1 MAFSRGMRSGQLGS
15 LVLWS
20 VEPHDVDIGEWY
32 SLVRCP
38 SLPVAQ
44 TGLVAWYWFAM
55 VRKTGNVGRRAVS

>member
-1 MAFSRGMRSGQLGS
+1 MAVSRGMRLGQLGS

-20 VEPHDVDIGEWY
+20 FEQHNVDIGEWY

-44 TGLVAWYWFAM
+44 TGLVAWHSFAM
-55 VRKTGNVGRRAVS
+55 VSKTGNVGRRAVS